1 MDLANQIG
9 LNRPAIGEAVA
20 GVPYPILEGPLPNG
34 GPGTAALAQ
43 ALDIPGA
50 YTEYAAAG
58 AMPDGMATSA
68 ALGIPAP
75 GLPGSPNPAPINAN
89 RDPWIAAFQ
98 KAQLLNAYI
107 NNANF
112 VAGKSNQF
120 RTEMVG
126 RLRQIYF
133 RLIPM
138 ATGAGPAVANAAQAQ
153 AALVALINEINA
165 AGQMS
170 PSQSQAMAD
179 LANQLQQI
187 NIPQMLNGLIAEI
200 NALAAALGVNAENL
214 VAQDNGP
221 VPLTGGRKKTQR
233 RKRKGGFKFTRMAN
247 SKRSLRMATRKRK
260 SRKGR
265 KGRKGRKKRKRTKR
279 RRRR

>member
-1 MDLANQIG
+1 MDINQIG

-20 GVPYPILEGPLPNG
+20 GDAYPILAGPLPDG

-43 ALDIPGA
+43 ALNIPGA

-75 GLPGSPNPAPINAN
+75 GLPGGPNAAPINAN
-89 RDPWIAAFQ
+89 RDPWVAAFQ
-98 KAQLLNAYI
+98 KARLLNAYI

-133 RLIPM
+133 RLITM
-138 ATGAGPAVANAAQAQ
+138 ATVAGPAVANAAQAQ
-153 AALVALINEINA
+153 AALVALINEVNV
-165 AGQMS
+165 AGQMD
-170 PSQSQAMAD
+170 PQQAQAMAD

-187 NIPQMLNGLIAEI
+187 NIPRMMSGLVAEI

-214 VAQDNGP
+214 VAQDNAP
-221 VPLTGGRKKTQR
+221 VPLAGGRKKTQR
-233 RKRKGGFKFTRMAN
+233 RKHKGGFKFTRMAN

-265 KGRKGRKKRKRTKR
+265 KGRKGRKKRKHTKR